1 MGLRVQRGRSLEA
14 PILLVGTAARAGP
27 WAHRSLSRGGR
38 RVIAAN
44 PGRLLDGASW
54 RCLTPE
60 HCPSPSDE
68 PELFRAWISEVC
80 RRERPRAIL
89 TTLEDVT
96 RILALAP
103 PDLGDT
109 VVAGPNA
116 EQFTALCDKGELAE
130 VAAYTGVSHPE
141 QTVVETA
148 EDARGLPAAP
158 VVVKPRRSSEQVPIA
173 ALLAGNAARRD
184 EAVTTLLDSGAGAV
198 VQEMVHGTQFVVHAV
213 RGDGGLLGVV
223 GRVESR
229 WPRSVG
235 TPSVIRRVDMPHALA
250 AVERLLAAVDYRGP
264 VNVQFIERDGEL
276 YLHDVNLRVPA
287 SIALAMRAGL
297 DQPLL
302 GVMAALNEPLPTMP
316 ALRDITYV
324 CTDGEVGA
332 LRARV
337 RGRSSEPMRPILRRL
352 ARGTRRAGMLDP
364 TPLDPVWLGDMA
376 LTAARRSRPA
386 RALKA
391 HRRRSGRE
399 D

>member
-1 MGLRVQRGRSLEA
+1 MGIRITRGRAVHE
-14 PILLVGTAARAGP
+14 PVLLVGTAARAGP
-27 WAHRSLSRGGR
+27 WAYRSLSHGGM
-38 RVIAAN
+38 RVLAAH

-54 RCLTPE
+54 RCLRPE

-68 PELFRAWISEVC
+68 PEQFRAWIEDVC
-80 RRERPRAIL
+80 RRERPRAVL

-96 RILALAP
+96 RILALSR

-116 EQFTALCDKGELAE
+116 EQFAALCDKGELAE
-130 VAAYTGVSHPE
+130 VAAYTGVAHPE

-148 EDARGLPAAP
+148 EDARGLSGMP
-158 VVVKPRRSSEQVPIA
+158 VVVKPRRSSERVPISA
-173 ALLAGNAARRD
+173 HLAGSSSSRD
-184 EAVTTLLDSGAGAV
+184 RAVSTLLDSGAGAV
-198 VQEMVHGTQFVVHAV
+198 VQEMVQGTQFIVHGV

-229 WPRSVG
+229 WPRGVG

-250 AVERLLAAVDYRGP
+250 AVDRLLGAVDYRGP
-264 VNVQFIERDGEL
+264 VNAQFIERGGEL

-302 GVMAALNEPLPTMP
+302 GVMASLDRPLPTVP
-316 ALRDITYV
+316 ALRDVTYV

-332 LRARV
+332 LNARL
-337 RGRSSEPMRPILRRL
+337 RGRSREPVRPILRRL
-352 ARGTRRAGMLDP
+352 ALGARSAGVLDP
-364 TPLDPVWLGDMA
+364 SPLDPVWLGDMA
-376 LTAARRSRPA
+376 LNAARRSRPA
-386 RALKA
+386 RAA
-391 HRRRSGRE
+391 GARRRRTAE
-399 D
+399 